1 MKTINKMQGM
11 TTEHWENIPQ
21 APPRCAKGLYRQ
33 FASIHYGWSTI
44 LTNRKISKMPLF
56 NRGYTG
62 TRGRTPTRNL
72 SYAFIG
78 LLTSNTPQIDIISS
92 Y

>member
-1 MKTINKMQGM
+1 METNTKIQGM
-11 TTEHWENIPQ
+11 TTDHWENIPQ
-21 APPRCAKGLYRQ
+21 APPRLARGLYRQ

-62 TRGRTPTRNL
+62 TRGRTPTLNL

-78 LLTSNTPQIDIISS
+78 LLTSNNPLIDTTSS